1 MTVERA
7 SLSPSRA
14 DGDLPRLHPC
24 GAAPVTALQPLWQGS
39 LAPWLPP
46 MIEDRGY
53 GAASAGVLD
62 SDAELAARLLTFAA
76 AQHPDL
82 PRVASLT
89 ELEPLQAESLA
100 SEWSR
105 SLFYRLVVPVLSV
118 LVLTGR
124 LLSYRLH
131 WTADQNVAGLLLP
144 HAGLPLSVFWA
155 SALSAGDSQSSPDA
169 SVDVLAEQEKLLTA
183 ASLSWWLEQELLPRV
198 QQLERVAGCRSRILW
213 CTLATYWRWWVQST
227 ELTECLATLS
237 PDQAP
242 LAKSRHAQALDFI
255 EQASLPISA
264 LYEPTRL
271 LQLGR
276 NPLYQPLR
284 LRTAGGQPVWVRRVC
299 CQRYQLPGLAL
310 CSYCPLVQA
319 PAIRRR
325 GVSS

>member
-1 MTVERA
+1 MTAELA
-7 SLSPSRA
+7 SFSHSRA
-14 DGDLPRLHPC
+14 DGDAPRLHPC
-24 GAAPVTALQPLWQGS
+24 GALPFAVLQPLWLGP
-39 LAPWLPP
+39 LATWLPP
-46 MIEDRGY
+46 VIEEV
-53 GAASAGVLD
+53 ASPADTLD
-62 SDAELAARLLTFAA
+62 SDAELASRLLVFAER
-76 AQHPDL
+76 QHPDL
-82 PRVASLT
+82 PRVVSLA
-89 ELEPLQAESLA
+89 ELAPLQVESLA

-131 WTADQNVAGLLLP
+131 WTPDQSVAGLQLP
-144 HAGLPLSVFWA
+144 HGGLPQSVLWA
-155 SALSAGDSQSSPDA
+155 SALSVGGGASTSDA
-169 SVDVLAEQEKLLTA
+169 SVDVLAEQEQSLTA
-183 ASLSWWLEQELLPRV
+183 ASLSWWLEQELLPRML
-198 QQLERVAGCRSRILW
+198 QLERVAGCRSRILW
-213 CTLATYWRWWVQST
+213 CTLATYWRWWLQSA
-227 ELTECLATLS
+227 ELTACLATLS
-237 PDQAP
+237 SDQAP
-242 LAKSRHAQALDFI
+242 LAKSRYAQALEFI

-284 LRTAGGQPVWVRRVC
+284 LRTSGGQPVWVRRVC

-319 PAIRRR
+319 PALRRR

>member
-1 MTVERA
+1 VPFA
-7 SLSPSRA
+7 
-14 DGDLPRLHPC
+14 
-24 GAAPVTALQPLWQGS
+24 ALQPLWQGS
-39 LAPWLPP
+39 LTTWLPP
-46 MIEDRGY
+46 IIEDSGY
-53 GAASAGVLD
+53 GASHAGTMD
-62 SDAELAARLLTFAA
+62 SDAELAGRLLVFAER
-76 AQHPDL
+76 QHPDL
-82 PRVASLT
+82 PRVGSLT
-89 ELEPLQAESLA
+89 ALEPLQAESLA

-118 LVLTGR
+118 LLLTGR

-144 HAGLPLSVFWA
+144 HAGLPQSVLWA
-155 SALSAGDSQSSPDA
+155 SALSAGDAQSSPDA
-169 SVDVLAEQEKLLTA
+169 AVDGLAEQEQSRTA

-198 QQLERVAGCRSRILW
+198 LQLERVAGCRSRILW
-213 CTLATYWRWWVQST
+213 CTLATYWRWWLQSA
-227 ELTECLATLS
+227 ELVECLETLS
-237 PDQAP
+237 PEQML
-242 LAKSRHAQALDFI
+242 LAKSRHAVAVDFI
-255 EQASLPISA
+255 EQATLPLSA
-264 LYEPTRL
+264 LYRPIRL

-284 LRTAGGQPVWVRRVC
+284 LRTAAGQPVWVRRVC

>member
-1 MTVERA
+1 MTAELA
-7 SLSPSRA
+7 SFSHSRA
-14 DGDLPRLHPC
+14 DGGEPRLHPC
-24 GAAPVTALQPLWQGS
+24 GAVPFAALQPLWRGS
-39 LAPWLPP
+39 LATWLPP
-46 MIEDRGY
+46 VIEDGVDH
-53 GAASAGVLD
+53 ASTMD
-62 SDAELAARLLTFAA
+62 SDAELASRLLVFAER
-76 AQHPDL
+76 QHPDL
-82 PRVASLT
+82 PRVVSLT

-131 WTADQNVAGLLLP
+131 WTPDQSVAGLQLP
-144 HAGLPLSVFWA
+144 HGGLPQSVLWA
-155 SALSAGDSQSSPDA
+155 SALSVGGVTSTSDA
-169 SVDVLAEQEKLLTA
+169 AVDVLAAQEQSLTA
-183 ASLSWWLEQELLPRV
+183 ASLSWWLEQELLPRML
-198 QQLERVAGCRSRILW
+198 QLERVAGCRSRILW
-213 CTLATYWRWWVQST
+213 CTLATYWRWWLQSA
-227 ELTECLATLS
+227 ELTACLATLS
-237 PDQAP
+237 SGQAP
-242 LAKSRHAQALDFI
+242 LAKSRYAQALEFI
-255 EQASLPISA
+255 ELASLPISA

-284 LRTAGGQPVWVRRVC
+284 LRTSGGQPVWVRRVC

-319 PAIRRR
+319 PALRRR

>member
-1 MTVERA
+1 MTAELANFSHV
-7 SLSPSRA
+7 RA
-14 DGDLPRLHPC
+14 DGEPRLHQSGTEPF
-24 GAAPVTALQPLWQGS
+24 AALQSIWQGS
-39 LAPWLPP
+39 LATWLPP
-46 MIEDRGY
+46 IDEDFGY
-53 GAASAGVLD
+53 GAGHTGTLD
-62 SDAELAARLLTFAA
+62 SDAQLASRLLVFAER
-76 AQHPDL
+76 QHPDL
-82 PRVASLT
+82 PRVVSLA

-131 WTADQNVAGLLLP
+131 WTPDQSVAGLQLP
-144 HAGLPLSVFWA
+144 HGGLPQSLLWV
-155 SALSAGDSQSSPDA
+155 SALSVGRMTLTSDA
-169 SVDVLAEQEKLLTA
+169 SIDDLVEQEQSLTSA
-183 ASLSWWLEQELLPRV
+183 TLSWWLEQELLPRV
-198 QQLERVAGCRSRILW
+198 LQLERVAGCRSRILW
-213 CTLATYWRWWVQST
+213 CTLATYWRWWLQSA
-227 ELTECLATLS
+227 ELTACLATLPS
-237 PDQAP
+237 AQAP
-242 LAKSRHAQALDFI
+242 LAKSRHAQALAFI
-255 EQASLPISA
+255 EQGSLPMSA

-284 LRTAGGQPVWVRRVC
+284 LRTSGGQPVWVRRIC

-319 PAIRRR
+319 PALRRR